1 MFYRLICNP
10 DQRLGRNGAQE
21 IKAHPFFY
29 GVNWDRIRSQP
40 SPHVPQ
46 LRSITDTSYF
56 PTEDLEAVPDAVDAM
71 NHSKWSYIALIHTE
85 LVT

>member
-1 MFYRLICNP
+1 LTHCRLICNP
-10 DQRLGRNGAQE
+10 EQRLGRNGASE

-29 GVNWDRIRSQP
+29 GVNWDKIRSQP

-71 NHSKWSYIALIHTE
+71 NHSKFLRIME
-85 LVT
+85 NEERE